1 MSKGFKKPCSTHV
14 CLTLTQHS
22 SDSLDPINIPLQH
35 RSTLAKYQSCCLLL
49 CFEWIFYFFSQAQGC
64 TLLRFSNPVTVMLM
78 RSEGRAEVFPLGQR
92 GTVSSASQPE
102 EVATLEIGENPQWAA
117 GVPLQCYHIFPLYW
131 IISISKEHNF
141 FISKN
146 KPTLS

>member
-1 MSKGFKKPCSTHV
+1 
-14 CLTLTQHS
+14 
-22 SDSLDPINIPLQH
+22 
-35 RSTLAKYQSCCLLL
+35 
-49 CFEWIFYFFSQAQGC
+49 
-64 TLLRFSNPVTVMLM
+64 MLM

-131 IISISKEHNF
+131 IISISKENNF

-146 KPTLS
+146 KPILS